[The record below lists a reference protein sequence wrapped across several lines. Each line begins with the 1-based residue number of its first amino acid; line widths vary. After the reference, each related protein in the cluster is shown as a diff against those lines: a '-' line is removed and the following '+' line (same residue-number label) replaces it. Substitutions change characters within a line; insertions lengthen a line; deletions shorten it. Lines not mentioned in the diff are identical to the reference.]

1 MPLRTHGMNS
11 PMPTTTAS
19 TSNQELQALAREIR
33 VWCVKMIT
41 KAASGHPGGSL
52 SLADLMAAFYGKLL
66 KHDPKNP
73 EWKERDRFIL
83 SKGHGVPALYAAM
96 ALSGYFSTDKLM
108 TLREYGSPLQGH
120 PDRARLPGI
129 EASTGSLGQGLSI
142 AQGKALGMRLD
153 NIDSMVYCI
162 MGDGE
167 IQEGQVW
174 EAALSIPMH
183 KLDHVCAI
191 IDWNKGQIDGQVKDV
206 MNIEPI
212 ADKFEAFGWNVIS
225 VDGHDVAAIV
235 GAVEKAKANAQAK
248 TGKPTM
254 IVADTLKGK
263 GVKLF
268 EEGKNAWHGSAP
280 NDAQSKAAIE
290 EIMAAIKNS

>member
-1 MPLRTHGMNS
+1 MPHQPN
-11 PMPTTTAS
+11 PH
-19 TSNQELQALAREIR
+19 TSDSDLQRHAREIR
-33 VWCVKMIT
+33 AWCVKMIT

-52 SLADLMAAFYGKLL
+52 SLADIMSVFYFKVL

-83 SKGHGVPALYAAM
+83 SKGHGVPAQYAAM
-96 ALSGYFSTDKLM
+96 AMTGYFPEEELM
-108 TLREYGSPLQGH
+108 TLRQYGSPLQGH

-153 NIDSMVYCI
+153 GIDSMVYCV

-183 KLDHVCAI
+183 KLDHVCAL

-212 ADKFEAFGWNVIS
+212 ADKFTAFGWNVLS
-225 VDGHDVAAIV
+225 VDGHDVAALA
-235 GAVEKAKANAQAK
+235 GAVEKAKANAKAK

-254 IVADTLKGK
+254 IVCDTVKGK

-268 EEGKNAWHGSAP
+268 EEGKNAWHGAAP
-280 NDAQSKAAIE
+280 SDAQAKAALE
-290 EIMAAIKNS
+290 EILQATK

>member
-1 MPLRTHGMNS
+1 MRTPNPNLS
-11 PMPTTTAS
+11 EK
-19 TSNQELQALAREIR
+19 ELKEIARDLR
-33 VWCVKMIT
+33 VWCLKMIT
-41 KAASGHPGGSL
+41 EALSGHPGGSL
-52 SLADLMAAFYGKLL
+52 SLADLVTAFYFKLL

-73 EWKERDRFIL
+73 RWNERDRFVL
-83 SKGHGVPALYAAM
+83 SKGHGVPAVYAAM
-96 ALSGYFSTDKLM
+96 AMSGYFPESELMSLRKL
-108 TLREYGSPLQGH
+108 GSPLQGH
-120 PDRARLPGI
+120 PDRYRLPGI

-142 AQGKALGMRLD
+142 AQGMALAMRLD
-153 NIDSMVYCI
+153 KIDSMVYCV

-206 MNIEPI
+206 MNVEPI
-212 ADKFEAFGWNVIS
+212 AGKFHAFGWNVIEA
-225 VDGHDVAAIV
+225 DGHSFPAII
-235 GAVEKAKANAQAK
+235 GAVEKAKANAKAK

-263 GVKLF
+263 GVKF
-268 EEGKNAWHGSAP
+268 MEEGRNAWHGSAP
-280 NDAQSKAAIE
+280 SKEQLEKAIAE
-290 EIMAAIKNS
+290 LMSI

>member
-1 MPLRTHGMNS
+1 MPKPNPSLTD
-11 PMPTTTAS
+11 
-19 TSNQELQALAREIR
+19 QELQAAAQDLRA
-33 VWCVKMIT
+33 WCIKMIT
-41 KAASGHPGGSL
+41 EAGNGHPGGSL
-52 SLADLMAAFYGKLL
+52 SLADLVSAFYFKLL

-73 EWKERDRFIL
+73 SWKDRDRFIL
-83 SKGHGVPALYAAM
+83 SKGHGVPAVYAAM
-96 ALSGYFSTDKLM
+96 AMSGYFPEEQLM
-108 TLREYGSPLQGH
+108 TLRKLGSPLQGH

-142 AQGKALGMRLD
+142 AQGAALAMRLD
-153 NIDSMVYCI
+153 RIDSMVYCV

-191 IDWNKGQIDGQVKDV
+191 VDWNKGQIDGQVKDV

-212 ADKFEAFGWNVIS
+212 AEKFAAFGWNALTI
-225 VDGHDVAAIV
+225 DGHDMAAITK
-235 GAVEKAKANAQAK
+235 AVEGAKANAKAR
-248 TGKPTM
+248 TGKPTL

-263 GVKLF
+263 GVKF
-268 EEGKNAWHGSAP
+268 MEEGKNAWHGAAP
-280 NDAQSKAAIE
+280 NSEQARKALE
-290 EIMAAIKNS
+290 EILKATS

>member
-1 MPLRTHGMNS
+1 MPITPNAQVS
-11 PMPTTTAS
+11 D
-19 TSNQELQALAREIR
+19 QELKSIARDIR

-52 SLADLMAAFYGKLL
+52 SLADLMSAFYFKIL
-66 KHDPKNP
+66 KQDPKNP
-73 EWKERDRFIL
+73 NWNERDRFIL
-83 SKGHGVPALYAAM
+83 SKGHGVPAQYAAM
-96 ALSGYFSTDKLM
+96 ALAGYFPEEKLM

-153 NIDSMVYCI
+153 GIDSMVYCI

-167 IQEGQVW
+167 VQEGQVW

-225 VDGHDVAAIV
+225 VDGHDIGAIV
-235 GAVEKAKANAQAK
+235 GAVEKAKANAKAK

-254 IVADTLKGK
+254 IVADTVKGK

-280 NDAQSKAAIE
+280 NDAQAKAAIE
-290 EIMAAIKNS
+290 EILKATS

>member
-1 MPLRTHGMNS
+1 MPFKPNPQATNE
-11 PMPTTTAS
+11 
-19 TSNQELQALAREIR
+19 ELQKIAKDVR

-41 KAASGHPGGSL
+41 EAASGHPGGSL
-52 SLADLMAAFYGKLL
+52 SLADLVTAFYFKLL

-73 EWKERDRFIL
+73 AWKERDRFVL
-83 SKGHGVPALYAAM
+83 SKGHGVPAVYAAM
-96 ALSGYFSTDKLM
+96 AMSGYFAEDKLM
-108 TLREYGSPLQGH
+108 SLRKLGSPLQGH

-142 AQGKALGMRLD
+142 AQGIALALRLD
-153 NIDSMVYCI
+153 KIDSMVYCV

-174 EAALSIPMH
+174 EAALSVPMH

-212 ADKFEAFGWNVIS
+212 ADKFRAFGWNVLEA
-225 VDGHDVAAIV
+225 DGHNFDAIV
-235 GAVEKAKANAQAK
+235 GAVEKAKANAKAK

-268 EEGKNAWHGSAP
+268 EEGKNAWHGAAPSSAQ
-280 NDAQSKAAIE
+280 ATAAIE
-290 EIMAAIKNS
+290 EILKAVKH

>member
-1 MPLRTHGMNS
+1 MLQNISETELKKKARDLR
-11 PMPTTTAS
+11 
-19 TSNQELQALAREIR
+19 I
-33 VWCVKMIT
+33 WCIKMIT
-41 KAASGHPGGSL
+41 EAASGHPGGSL
-52 SLADLMAAFYGKLL
+52 SLADLISAFYFKAL

-73 EWKERDRFIL
+73 LWKERDRFVL

-96 ALSGYFSTDKLM
+96 AMTGYFPESELMSLRKL
-108 TLREYGSPLQGH
+108 GSPLQGH
-120 PDRARLPGI
+120 PDRFRLPGI

-142 AQGKALGMRLD
+142 AQGIALAMRLD
-153 NIDSMVYCI
+153 RIDSMVYCV

-174 EAALSIPMH
+174 EAALSVPMH

-212 ADKFEAFGWNVIS
+212 AEKWAAFGWEVMQI
-225 VDGHDVAAIV
+225 DGHSFPDIFAAI
-235 GAVEKAKANAQAK
+235 ERAKKNAAAK
-248 TGKPTM
+248 TGKPFL

-263 GVKLF
+263 GVKF
-268 EEGKNAWHGSAP
+268 MEEGKNAWHGAAPTKEQAEKAIQELMSA
-280 NDAQSKAAIE
+280 I
-290 EIMAAIKNS
+290 

>member
-1 MPLRTHGMNS
+1 MHTPK
-11 PMPTTTAS
+11 S
-19 TSNQELQALAREIR
+19 TYTDQELKTFASELR
-33 VWCVKMIT
+33 VWSLKMILE
-41 KAASGHPGGSL
+41 AGNGHPGGSL
-52 SLADLMAAFYGKLL
+52 SLADLITTLYFKVL

-73 EWKERDRFIL
+73 RWKERDRFIL
-83 SKGHGVPALYAAM
+83 SKGHGVPAQYAAM
-96 ALSGYFSTDKLM
+96 AMTGYFPESELL
-108 TLREYGSPLQGH
+108 TLRKLGSPLQGH

-142 AQGKALGMRLD
+142 AQGAALSMRLD
-153 NIDSMVYCI
+153 KIDSMVYCI

-191 IDWNKGQIDGQVKDV
+191 VDWNKGQIDGQVKDV
-206 MNIEPI
+206 MNVEPI
-212 ADKFEAFGWNVIS
+212 GEKFAAFGWNVLEI
-225 VDGHDVAAIV
+225 DGHDVTAITAAL
-235 GAVEKAKANAQAK
+235 EKAKANAKAK

-263 GVKLF
+263 GVQF
-268 EEGKNAWHGSAP
+268 MEEGKNAWHGSAP
-280 NDAQSKAAIE
+280 TKEQTEKAIA
-290 EIMAAIKNS
+290 EILAKVRN